1 MILALFEVTVS
12 QRALKT
18 SKKLPD
24 FLDHRII
31 ELLLV
36 LRENPVPAEQYDIK
50 KLGEYR
56 DTFRA
61 RIGDIRIIYEINW
74 NQQTVKILVIKP
86 REKAYS

>member
-1 MILALFEVTVS
+1 MTISNKA
-12 QRALKT
+12 RKT

-24 FLDHRII
+24 FTKHRII

-36 LRENPVPAEQYDIK
+36 LRENPVPAEHYDIK
-50 KLGEYR
+50 KLGGYK

-74 NQQTVKILVIKP
+74 NKQIVNVLLIKP
-86 REKAYS
+86 RESAYS